1 MTEKKSGRSI
11 QIITA
16 LILAGILFIIGIIL
30 QLIFGYFPLQAIQFP
45 VNIIIFAELFVLIPL
60 IWIVFKKRKTVQ
72 WLSSPVAALSSI
84 TFFTILVM
92 IMAIIPQGRHLNRP
106 GFTQVTDSIMFA
118 LSVFFLTLTLGF
130 TTIRRLSPFSKRNFI
145 FFLNHFGLWI
155 VITAGSLG
163 QADKQEVMI
172 YCPTD
177 QLVWYGTNREHPNV
191 ELPFALELR
200 EFILNEYPPK
210 LALINSSGEL
220 MKVRGDQLK
229 QIDQQR
235 FFNIDTFQIQV
246 ESYYPEAF
254 VRPDTILNV
263 RGIRGAGPAARVKI
277 DMPSGKSARGWIA
290 PHSANT
296 MARILKLSPGA
307 SLILLP
313 PEPAYYGAHIK
324 LYTQSGI
331 QGEGRLIEVN
341 QPIRAEGW
349 KIYLQNYDISGEQD
363 ICTFI
368 AVKDPWLPLVY
379 AGLLMMCAGSVGLIF
394 ISPRSLIRKRL

>member
-1 MTEKKSGRSI
+1 MAEKKTGRSK
-11 QIITA
+11 QIKTA
-16 LILAGILFIIGIIL
+16 IILAGIFFIIGIIL
-30 QLIFGYFPLQAIQFP
+30 QLIFGYFPFKAIQFP
-45 VNIIIFAELFVLIPL
+45 VNIIIFIELLVLLPL
-60 IWIVFKKRKTVQ
+60 IWVVFKKRKTVQ
-72 WLSSPVAALSSI
+72 RLSSPVAALSSI
-84 TFFTILVM
+84 TFFTILVI
-92 IMAIIPQGRHLNRP
+92 IMAIIPQGGHLNRI
-106 GFTQVTDSIMFA
+106 GFTQVTDSMMFA
-118 LSVFFLTLTLGF
+118 LSVVFLTLTLGF

-177 QLVWYGTNREHPNV
+177 QLVWYGTNSEHQKI

-200 EFILNEYPPK
+200 EFILKEYSPK

-220 MKVRGDQLK
+220 MKVRGNQLK
-229 QIDQQR
+229 QINQPAL
-235 FFNIDTFQIQV
+235 FTIDTFQIQV

-290 PHSANT
+290 PYSAKSRT
-296 MARILKLSPGA
+296 RILKLSPEA

-341 QPIRAEGW
+341 QPIRTEGW

-379 AGLLMMCAGSVGLIF
+379 AGLLMMCAGSAGLIF
-394 ISPRSLIRKRL
+394 ISPRSLIRTRL